1 MSVRAETRTVYFLQ
15 KYAASRNYGVVAKL
29 IVCFA
34 LLINTISFGQSKPL
48 NPVRDTGPKSKVE
61 LVRADSLVGINSE
74 LTMIRFYGNVI
85 FKHRGATLYCNTA
98 VQNSQTNVIEAFGK
112 VKINQGDTLTIT
124 GDTLYYNG
132 NTRFARVL
140 GKKVVLTDDEV
151 TVTSRRMNYD
161 LNTNEAYYSTRGT
174 IRQDSSVL
182 KSDRG
187 TYNTESKLFHYEGNV
202 TITNPKYDLKTEK
215 LDYDSNT
222 KIATF
227 LTETEV
233 VSEDGTVKANSGTY
247 NLETEETNFKG
258 RSTLVNDDYTLVA
271 DTLFFNR
278 GTDSGLAIGRVE
290 FTSKKDNLSIN
301 GNRIVRDGTTGLT
314 KVMGNSIL
322 RNFEKSDTL
331 YMAADTMYAYEYLE
345 AELPVDTVKT
355 DSTKS
360 GKKLKMLIADGNVK
374 VFRTDFQSLTDS
386 LRYDLK
392 DSTITFFRDPIL
404 WSKDS
409 QLVAD
414 TIVAYLRNDK
424 IKNLFMHSDGFVISK
439 DTVQNFNQIKGREIQ
454 AIFDDSTAIE
464 KVLVDGNGESIYF
477 ALDDKSK
484 VIGLNKVACS
494 SMTLSFYQQ
503 KVKRI
508 VFMGSPESKLI
519 PPNEVGGGDVRLA
532 NFSWRIADKPT
543 KEEIIGSNIAKAN
556 VKEPKNITEEPTEK

>member
-1 MSVRAETRTVYFLQ
+1 MPHVQRSIINNQGAGYLHLVLFLFI
-15 KYAASRNYGVVAKL
+15 A
-29 IVCFA
+29 I
-34 LLINTISFGQSKPL
+34 TSFGQGKPL
-48 NPVRDTGPKSKVE
+48 NPVRDSGPKSKVE
-61 LVRADSLVGINSE
+61 LIRADSLVGINSE
-74 LTMIRFYGNVI
+74 LTLIRFYGNVI

-124 GDTLYYNG
+124 GDTLYYDG

-140 GKKVVLTDDEV
+140 GKKVVLTDDDV

-161 LNTNEAYYSTRGT
+161 LNSSEAFYNSRGT

-187 TYNTESKLFHYEGNV
+187 TYNTQTKRFHYEGNV

-233 VSEDGTVKANSGTY
+233 VSEDGTVNASSGTY

-258 RSTLVNDDYTLVA
+258 RSTLVNEDYTLVA

-278 GTDSGLAIGRVE
+278 GTDSGLAMGRVE

-301 GNRIVRDGTTGLT
+301 GNRMVRDGVTGLT

-322 RNFEKSDTL
+322 KNFEKSDTL
-331 YMAADTMYAYEYLE
+331 YMAADTMYAYEYLK
-345 AELPVDTVKT
+345 AELPVDSAKADTAQNK
-355 DSTKS
+355 
-360 GKKLKMLIADGNVK
+360 KKLKLLIADGHVK

-386 LRYDLK
+386 LRYDFK
-392 DSTITFFRDPIL
+392 DSTITFYQEPIL
-404 WSKDS
+404 WSKEN

-414 TIVAYLRNDK
+414 TIVAFLRNDK
-424 IKNLFMHSDGFVISK
+424 IKNLYLRSDGFVISR
-439 DTVQNFNQIKGREIQ
+439 DTAQNFNQIKGRQIQ

-464 KVLVDGNGESIYF
+464 KVLVNGNGESIYF
-477 ALDDKSK
+477 ALDENNKL
-484 VIGLNKVACS
+484 IGLNKVECS
-494 SMTLSFYQQ
+494 SMSLTFNEQ

-519 PPNEVGGGDVRLA
+519 PPNEVGGGDIKLS
-532 NFSWRIADKPT
+532 NFSWRIDEKPDKAA
-543 KEEIIGSNIAKAN
+543 IVGSNIAEEN
-556 VKEPKNITEEPTEK
+556 VKEPENISQETTQK

>member
-1 MSVRAETRTVYFLQ
+1 MPNVQRSIINNQCAGYLHLVLFLFT
-15 KYAASRNYGVVAKL
+15 A
-29 IVCFA
+29 I
-34 LLINTISFGQSKPL
+34 TSFGQGKPL
-48 NPVRDTGPKSKVE
+48 NPMRDSGPKSKVE
-61 LVRADSLVGINSE
+61 LIRADSLVGINSE
-74 LTMIRFYGNVI
+74 LTLIRFYGNVI

-124 GDTLYYNG
+124 GDTLYYDG
-132 NTRFARVL
+132 NTRFARIL
-140 GKKVVLTDDEV
+140 GKKVVLTDDDV

-161 LNTNEAYYSTRGT
+161 LNSSEAFYNSRGI

-182 KSDRG
+182 ESNRG
-187 TYNTESKLFHYEGNV
+187 TYNTTSKLFHYEGNV

-215 LDYDSNT
+215 LDYDANT

-233 VSEDGTVKANSGTY
+233 VSEDGTVNASSGTY

-258 RSTLVNDDYTLVA
+258 RSTLINEDYTLVA

-278 GTDSGLAIGRVE
+278 GTDSGLAMGRVE

-301 GNRIVRDGTTGLT
+301 GNRMVRDGATGLT

-322 RNFEKSDTL
+322 KNFEKSDTL
-331 YMAADTMYAYEYLE
+331 YMVADTMYAYEYLD
-345 AELPVDTVKT
+345 AELPIDSAKADTA
-355 DSTKS
+355 KS
-360 GKKLKMLIADGNVK
+360 EKKLKLLIADGHVK

-392 DSTITFFRDPIL
+392 DSTITFYQEPIL
-404 WSKDS
+404 WSKEN

-414 TIVAYLRNDK
+414 TIVAFLRNDK
-424 IKNLFMHSDGFVISK
+424 IKNLYLRSDGFVISR
-439 DTVQNFNQIKGREIQ
+439 DTAQNFNQIKGRQIQ

-464 KVLVDGNGESIYF
+464 KVLVNGNGESIYF
-477 ALDDKSK
+477 ALDENNKL
-484 VIGLNKVACS
+484 IGLNKVECS
-494 SMTLSFYQQ
+494 SMSLTFNEQ

-519 PPNEVGGGDVRLA
+519 PPNEVGGGDIKLSS
-532 NFSWRIADKPT
+532 FSWRIDEKPN
-543 KEEIIGSNIAKAN
+543 KAAIIGSKIAEEN
-556 VKEPKNITEEPTEK
+556 VKEPENISQDSTQK

>member
-1 MSVRAETRTVYFLQ
+1 MPNVQRSIINNQCAGYLHLVLFLFT
-15 KYAASRNYGVVAKL
+15 A
-29 IVCFA
+29 I
-34 LLINTISFGQSKPL
+34 TSFGQGKPL
-48 NPVRDTGPKSKVE
+48 NPMRDSGPKSKVE
-61 LVRADSLVGINSE
+61 LIRADSLVGINSE
-74 LTMIRFYGNVI
+74 LTLIRFYGNVI

-124 GDTLYYNG
+124 GDTLYYDG
-132 NTRFARVL
+132 NTRFARIL
-140 GKKVVLTDDEV
+140 GKKVVLTDDDV

-161 LNTNEAYYSTRGT
+161 LNSSEAFYNSRGI

-182 KSDRG
+182 ESNRG
-187 TYNTESKLFHYEGNV
+187 TYNTTSKLFHYEGNV

-215 LDYDSNT
+215 LDYDANT

-233 VSEDGTVKANSGTY
+233 VSEDGTVNASSGTY

-258 RSTLVNDDYTLVA
+258 RSTLINEDYTLVA

-278 GTDSGLAIGRVE
+278 GTDSGLAMGRVE

-301 GNRIVRDGTTGLT
+301 GNRMVRDGATGLT

-322 RNFEKSDTL
+322 KNFEKSDTL
-331 YMAADTMYAYEYLE
+331 YMVADTMYAYEYLD
-345 AELPVDTVKT
+345 AELPIDSAKADTA
-355 DSTKS
+355 KS
-360 GKKLKMLIADGNVK
+360 EKKLKLLIADGHVK

-392 DSTITFFRDPIL
+392 DSTITFYQEPIL
-404 WSKDS
+404 WSKEN

-414 TIVAYLRNDK
+414 TIVAFLRNDK
-424 IKNLFMHSDGFVISK
+424 IKNLYLRSDGFVISR
-439 DTVQNFNQIKGREIQ
+439 DTAQNFNQIKGRQIQ

-464 KVLVDGNGESIYF
+464 KVLVNGNGESIYF
-477 ALDDKSK
+477 ALDENNKL
-484 VIGLNKVACS
+484 IGLNKVECS
-494 SMTLSFYQQ
+494 SMSLTFNEQ

-519 PPNEVGGGDVRLA
+519 PPNEVGGGDIKLSS
-532 NFSWRIADKPT
+532 FSWRIDEKPN
-543 KEEIIGSNIAKAN
+543 KVAIIGSKIAEEN
-556 VKEPKNITEEPTEK
+556 VKEPENISQDSTQK

>member
-1 MSVRAETRTVYFLQ
+1 MSVRAETRTVHFSKRNNIAL
-15 KYAASRNYGVVAKL
+15 RNYGAIVVCVL
-29 IVCFA
+29 G
-34 LLINTISFGQSKPL
+34 LLLLNLTSFGQGKPL

-61 LVRADSLVGINSE
+61 LIRADSLVGINSE
-74 LTMIRFYGNVI
+74 LTLIRFYGNVV

-98 VQNSQTNVIEAFGK
+98 VQNSTTNLIEAYGK

-124 GDTLYYNG
+124 GDTLYYDG

-140 GKKVVLTDDEV
+140 GRKVVLTDDDV
-151 TVTSRRMNYD
+151 TVASRRMNYD
-161 LNTNEAYYSTRGT
+161 LNSSEAFYNSRGT
-174 IRQDSSVL
+174 IRQDSSIL
-182 KSDRG
+182 QSDRG
-187 TYNTESKLFHYEGNV
+187 TYNTQTKLFHYEGNV

-227 LTETEV
+227 LTATEV
-233 VSEDGTVKANSGTY
+233 VSEDGTVNANSGTY

-301 GNRIVRDGTTGLT
+301 GNRIVRDGATGLT

-331 YMAADTMYAYEYLE
+331 YMAADTMYAYEYLNS
-345 AELPVDTVKT
+345 ELPADTAKT

-374 VFRTDFQSLTDS
+374 VFRADFQSLTDS

-404 WSKDS
+404 WSAEN

-424 IKNLFMHSDGFVISK
+424 IKNLYMRSDGFVISK
-439 DTVQNFNQIKGREIQ
+439 DTAQNFNQIKGRQIQ

-484 VIGLNKVACS
+484 LIGLNKVECS
-494 SMTLSFYQQ
+494 SMTLSFNKQ

-519 PPNEVGGGDVRLA
+519 PPNEVGGGDVKLAGFTWRLEE
-532 NFSWRIADKPT
+532 KPT
-543 KEEIIGSNIAKAN
+543 KEQIIGSTIAKEN
-556 VKEPKNITEEPTEK
+556 VKEPKNIPEETIEK